1 MISRRAWTPI
11 ILGVTA
17 ASLAAGCDTGSK
29 PASQSGA
36 SCSHPSVQQLK
47 ASRSLPAL
55 FPTPRGISYGT
66 VTTTGA
72 ATVVHAFSTS
82 SRQITFDLYQRD
94 LASNP
99 YQVSK
104 RQFGGRDA
112 EIYFQGNGVNGRV
125 AVLAGCQG
133 VVPVDITLQ
142 QAALTGR

>member
-1 MISRRAWTPI
+1 MIGRRAWTPL

-17 ASLAAGCDTGSK
+17 ASLAAGCDAGSK
-29 PASQSGA
+29 PTSQSGDN
-36 SCSHPSVQQLK
+36 CSHPASQQLK
-47 ASRSLPAL
+47 ASLSLPAL

-66 VTTTGA
+66 VTSTGP

-104 RQFGGRDA
+104 TQFGGQDA
-112 EIYFQGNGVNGRV
+112 NIYFHGNGVNGHV

-133 VVPVDITLQ
+133 IVPVDITLQ
-142 QAALTGR
+142 QAALTGQ